1 MTISVFRLYLLRAGY
16 LLIALGMGGL
26 TWPEILDPAVDWN
39 FNQGVVRCMLGALTV
54 LCLLGVR
61 YPLQMLPLLMFELTW
76 KMIWLARVALPAWT
90 SGHIDD
96 GMAENIFAVGLGAIY
111 WFIIP
116 WRYVIDRYVTQSGDR
131 WAWR

>member
-1 MTISVFRLYLLRAGY
+1 MTVSVFRLYLLRAGY

-26 TWPEILDPAVDWN
+26 TWPEILDPAVGWT
-39 FNQGVVRCMLGALTV
+39 FNQGVVRCMLGALTL

-61 YPLQMLPLLMFELTW
+61 HPLRMLPLLMFELTW
-76 KMIWLARVALPAWT
+76 KMVWLARVALPAWM
-90 SGHIDD
+90 SGPIDD
-96 GMAENIFAVGLGAIY
+96 GMVENIFAVGLGAIY
-111 WFIIP
+111 WVIIP